1 MNTPTKTQI
10 KEFVKRKLGTDPK
23 WAQNALVKIYD
34 FQTREE
40 QQRQN
45 TLIYN
50 GVGFTGTDGKILSS
64 FARQFLRHGAL
75 SQKQLELLMKKMP
88 KYWIQIVK
96 ISNKEKLQSLINS

>member
-1 MNTPTKTQI
+1 MRTPTKTQI

-23 WAQNALVKIYD
+23 WAQNPLVKIYD

-40 QQRQN
+40 QQSRN

-64 FARQFLRHGAL
+64 FAQQFLKHGTL
-75 SQKQLELLMKKMP
+75 SEKQMELLMKKMP

-96 ISNKEKLQSLINS
+96 ISNKEKLHSLINS